1 MKKRYYI
8 VILCLVVMVITGC
21 SSNTDSNI
29 SNNVKSVKESKIVD
43 KKGSLDKY
51 PSVKEK
57 IIELES
63 KLNDKNIQIDKIN
76 FEETNN
82 QLIITYYFNN
92 SKDKLFNYY
101 NLNKDTNE
109 FEFSNYH
116 TMIYD
121 DNTFNSV
128 KDIIINSL
136 DFTDEEL
143 NEIKKINKNG
153 DYVRVRGYKYLIDY
167 EEQKD
172 SIGLRKQF
180 RIMVQG

>member
-1 MKKRYYI
+1 MKKRYLI
-8 VILCLVVMVITGC
+8 IILCLVMIITGC
-21 SSNTDSNI
+21 SNTNNDNSN
-29 SNNVKSVKESKIVD
+29 SVKESKIVD

-63 KLNDKNIQIDKIN
+63 KLYEKNIQIDKIS
-76 FEETNN
+76 FDETNN

-116 TMIYD
+116 TMIYN

-143 NEIKKINKNG
+143 NEIKKITKNG

>member
-1 MKKRYYI
+1 
-8 VILCLVVMVITGC
+8 
-21 SSNTDSNI
+21 
-29 SNNVKSVKESKIVD
+29 
-43 KKGSLDKY
+43 
-51 PSVKEK
+51 
-57 IIELES
+57 
-63 KLNDKNIQIDKIN
+63 
-76 FEETNN
+76 
-82 QLIITYYFNN
+82 
-92 SKDKLFNYY
+92 
-101 NLNKDTNE
+101 
-109 FEFSNYH
+109 
-116 TMIYD
+116 MIYD

>member
-1 MKKRYYI
+1 MKKRYLI
-8 VILCLVVMVITGC
+8 AILCLVVMVITGC
-21 SSNTDSNI
+21 SSNTTNDNSN
-29 SNNVKSVKESKIVD
+29 SVKESKIVD
-43 KKGSLDKY
+43 KNGSLDKY

-121 DNTFNSV
+121 DNTFNGV

>member
-1 MKKRYYI
+1 MKKRYLI
-8 VILCLVVMVITGC
+8 IILCLVMIITGC
-21 SSNTDSNI
+21 SINTDSNAN
-29 SNNVKSVKESKIVD
+29 NNVKSVKESKIVD

-121 DNTFNSV
+121 DNIFNSV
-128 KDIIINSL
+128 KDIIINSMN
-136 DFTDEEL
+136 FTDEEL